1 MPEPVSAEQQ
11 RQLLVA
17 IDDLENNPKFVANL
31 ERVNNPD
38 QPGVANLIEAA
49 GECGISTEEN
59 QLLAKFARFDAW
71 RMEDQILSYE
81 AEIEEYTDLAKNFKD
96 QGKHLQADWLKAQVD
111 EANQR
116 LAVLKQIHQAEVNGQ
131 PLSKAELYENLQG
144 LKAAADNAENAVR
157 HLEKEARL
165 LFQAELTAAIG
176 PELAEMGYSAQEQAV
191 IIKALSD
198 YALEQDEIEP
208 TVENAEKVA
217 AKALK
222 NLHSSDFVHQQPG
235 LNESDQRIHD
245 VARRCLGMKNV
256 QLPNGSVSVERPG
269 ERNDLDDSALNDL
282 IEEAKE
288 HVDEHGVHAVI
299 GDGAVRAG
307 QQVKQKL
314 NDRSPAPVVQQ
325 APRPRM
331 PNQAP
336 PRAALLPPVLG
347 NVAAR
352 QGGELSALLRDV
364 RRSSRDLTPQQ
375 NSQLMQAA
383 QTVRGVSQSDVEAM
397 QKAQLRP
404 DVIAALG
411 KQNSNEARAGM
422 NSPSH
427 PMVREE
433 LAKNTREA
441 INKAQNMQHKKSNRE
456 ALQAHQHNQQPAQDQ
471 KQNYSHKHGY

>member
-1 MPEPVSAEQQ
+1 
-11 RQLLVA
+11 
-17 IDDLENNPKFVANL
+17 
-31 ERVNNPD
+31 
-38 QPGVANLIEAA
+38 
-49 GECGISTEEN
+49 
-59 QLLAKFARFDAW
+59 
-71 RMEDQILSYE
+71 
-81 AEIEEYTDLAKNFKD
+81 
-96 QGKHLQADWLKAQVD
+96 
-111 EANQR
+111 
-116 LAVLKQIHQAEVNGQ
+116 
-131 PLSKAELYENLQG
+131 
-144 LKAAADNAENAVR
+144 
-157 HLEKEARL
+157 
-165 LFQAELTAAIG
+165 
-176 PELAEMGYSAQEQAV
+176 
-191 IIKALSD
+191 
-198 YALEQDEIEP
+198 
-208 TVENAEKVA
+208 
-217 AKALK
+217 
-222 NLHSSDFVHQQPG
+222 
-235 LNESDQRIHD
+235 
-245 VARRCLGMKNV
+245 
-256 QLPNGSVSVERPG
+256 
-269 ERNDLDDSALNDL
+269 
-282 IEEAKE
+282 
-288 HVDEHGVHAVI
+288 VI